1 MLQTRSSKEDLAVRL
16 VTLIESLKPYET
28 IEIKLNDNKVGEV
41 SIVVKSNHK
50 EVIRLGNANSV

>member
-1 MLQTRSSKEDLAVRL
+1 M
-16 VTLIESLKPYET
+16 TLIESLKPYET